1 MVGGVRSHARTSAQS
16 AVLLVIRHACHYEYT
31 SLESMYMSLFACH
44 VFVSVP
50 GQMAKGQR
58 EKATCRGIDSH

>member
-1 MVGGVRSHARTSAQS
+1 MVGGVRSELRTSAQS
-16 AVLLVIRHACHYEYT
+16 AVLLVIRDACHYEHT

-44 VFVSVP
+44 AFVSGP

-58 EKATCRGIDSH
+58 EKAMCWGIDSH